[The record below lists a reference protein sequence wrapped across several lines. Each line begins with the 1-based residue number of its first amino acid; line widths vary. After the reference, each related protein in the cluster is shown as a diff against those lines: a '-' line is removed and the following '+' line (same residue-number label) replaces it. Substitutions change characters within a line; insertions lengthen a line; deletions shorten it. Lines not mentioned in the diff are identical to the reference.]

1 SSTLSWVRICF
12 YGAPRWVF
20 PVYFAAEMKTGGCL
34 VFLGLLGVCLGQ
46 GYGGMHSGGEVVWT
60 DDYTLDTMGSSPI
73 IVTSD
78 SGHLDHS
85 FFRELPA
92 TTPAPLWGIGGTFGT
107 VTDTEGESWSPHVTY
122 KGQHFV
128 AEKEEF
134 SIMCTLTIFDQLK
147 WMHNGKPV
155 VAGEGGYSMME
166 LPGPQGF
173 IKSRLS
179 VAKAHMYHAGE
190 YKCTSFSPRSHT
202 VYVLRADLSGT
213 KSVQMLYVGY
223 PLKLTCNLTSHE
235 NTSFKLD
242 WFKDEMKIESNARTK
257 IFQENSSLLIPSP
270 VKEDVGLYKCQT
282 QRGIPN
288 DKPLNMF
295 FNVIYFEMRKMDKSV
310 NVDME
315 KSIKL
320 ECPVE
325 GQPYPVITW
334 KKRRH
339 AHR

>member
-34 VFLGLLGVCLGQ
+34 VFLGLLGVCLG
-46 GYGGMHSGGEVVWT
+46 
-60 DDYTLDTMGSSPI
+60 
-73 IVTSD
+73 
-78 SGHLDHS
+78 
-85 FFRELPA
+85 
-92 TTPAPLWGIGGTFGT
+92 IGGTFGT
-107 VTDTEGESWSPHVTY
+107 VTDTE
-122 KGQHFV
+122 
-128 AEKEEF
+128 
-134 SIMCTLTIFDQLK
+134 
-147 WMHNGKPV
+147 
-155 VAGEGGYSMME
+155 
-166 LPGPQGF
+166 
-173 IKSRLS
+173 
-179 VAKAHMYHAGE
+179 
-190 YKCTSFSPRSHT
+190 
-202 VYVLRADLSGT
+202 ADLSGT

>member
-1 SSTLSWVRICF
+1 
-12 YGAPRWVF
+12 
-20 PVYFAAEMKTGGCL
+20 MKTGGCL

-107 VTDTEGESWSPHVTY
+107 VTDTE
-122 KGQHFV
+122 
-128 AEKEEF
+128 
-134 SIMCTLTIFDQLK
+134 
-147 WMHNGKPV
+147 
-155 VAGEGGYSMME
+155 
-166 LPGPQGF
+166 
-173 IKSRLS
+173 
-179 VAKAHMYHAGE
+179 
-190 YKCTSFSPRSHT
+190 
-202 VYVLRADLSGT
+202 ADLSGT

-334 KKRRH
+334 KKDDMPIAELINATRITYSPNDKKVPNGTILITNAGWTDRGNYTCVITTLSNTFERFTFIRVKDVYAALWPFIGIVVEVLLLGIIIFIFEKRR
-339 AHR
+339 AKAEFEESDTDQGNDQKNTADLNKDSVRQRK